1 MANGLGALLA
11 RKNQQQNSD
20 QAMSG
25 EAPTISPESP
35 AATPTPP
42 VAAGDTSLEKQET
55 VDVAPRKA
63 NPFGRKTASAGQ
75 PPATAASS
83 QESVVVAGTV
93 GGGQDAAI
101 RAAAGGS
108 VPRLAG
114 LKFGGTVRQ
123 ADADNRPSEPVVGT
137 DSSFDSLEELAASV
151 EEGIAPKPTRSTFA
165 DETPATKPTRDL
177 PPELQ
182 KQQLQ
187 FVDLLDGMYEIV
199 HDPELLGNVVKS
211 MMIELGANP
220 QYEKLLAPADVR
232 LVVRAARDSMGL
244 ARVKKTE
251 AKAKRSGA
259 AGARAAKAVDSDML
273 ADLAD
278 LGIGGLE

>member
-11 RKNQQQNSD
+11 RNKIQNQPT
-20 QAMSG
+20 
-25 EAPTISPESP
+25 EVRAPEPSIES
-35 AATPTPP
+35 P
-42 VAAGDTSLEKQET
+42 VAANTSPVATGDTRISDQEKP
-55 VDVAPRKA
+55 VVAPVKTS
-63 NPFGRKTASAGQ
+63 PFGRKAASPGQPQAPAAASDSAGDEAQ
-75 PPATAASS
+75 
-83 QESVVVAGTV
+83 AGQSANAV
-93 GGGQDAAI
+93 GSI
-101 RAAAGGS
+101 
-108 VPRLAG
+108 PRLAG
-114 LKFGGTVRQ
+114 IRFGG
-123 ADADNRPSEPVVGT
+123 ASSRPSEPVVGA
-137 DSSFDSLEELAASV
+137 DSLDPRSLDSLEALSNIEA
-151 EEGIAPKPTRSTFA
+151 EGIAPKPTHSTFA
-165 DETPATKPTRDL
+165 DETPATKPTRTL
-177 PPELQ
+177 PPELE

-220 QYEKLLAPADVR
+220 QYEKLLAPSDVR
-232 LVVRAARDSMGL
+232 LVVKAARDSMGL

-273 ADLAD
+273 ADLAE